1 MTRLTPAQR
10 VAFDADGYLAP
21 IDAFPADE
29 AAESRRR
36 LEALLAPVG
45 GRPDVR
51 LRNSPHLLLRWVS
64 DLVRD
69 PRVLDAVEDVLG
81 PNLLILRTTLFVK
94 PPRDGGFIAW
104 HQDVAYWDLSGD
116 RVVSAWIALTD
127 STTAN
132 GCMRVVPGSH
142 RGPLLAHG
150 VDGDRNNTLLRGQV
164 ADVVIAPERIADIE
178 LRAGQLSLHHGR
190 ILHGSAG
197 NPSAAL
203 RAGLAVRC
211 ISPDVRQRGPR
222 PSAMVV
228 RGVDACGHYRHQ
240 PVPRFDFDPIARA
253 WHARSLRRYA
263 AQVAWQALR
272 RPSPRQ
278 LEALARA
285 VGRGGMLR
293 ALWRRRAL

>member
-10 VAFDADGYLAP
+10 AAFDRDGYVAP
-21 IDAFPADE
+21 IDAFTADE
-29 AAESRRR
+29 AAASRRR
-36 LEALLAPVG
+36 FEALLAPLG
-45 GRPDVR
+45 GRPDVQ
-51 LRNSPHLLLRWVS
+51 LRNSPHLLLRWMA
-64 DLVRD
+64 DLVCD
-69 PRVLDAVEDVLG
+69 PRVLDALEEVLG

-94 PPRDGGFIAW
+94 PPRDRGYIAW

-132 GCMRVVPGSH
+132 GCVRVVPGSH

-150 VDGDRNNTLLRGQV
+150 LDGNRNNNLLRRQAAEV
-164 ADVVIAPERIADIE
+164 AIPPAGIADIE

-190 ILHGSAG
+190 LLHGSSG

-211 ISPDVRQRGPR
+211 ITPDVRQRGLR
-222 PSAMVV
+222 PGAMVV
-228 RGVDACGHYRHQ
+228 RGVDLFGYYRHQ
-240 PVPRFDFDPIARA
+240 PAPRYDFDPVARA

-263 AQVAWQALR
+263 VQVIWQALR
-272 RPSPRQ
+272 RPSSRQ
-278 LEALARA
+278 VAVLARA
-285 VGRGGMLR
+285 LGRRGTVR
-293 ALWRRRAL
+293 ALWGRQVS